1 MNSDSQLDSDI
12 ANMILKT
19 KVKSS
24 NFKIVNDATSLT
36 QCVHESSSGND
47 SNERSENIVDVTSE
61 IRVDVLRLLTIVKKM
76 ELQIRDLDSQLK
88 QANLKIEELESGS
101 ANSNST
107 DTNDSSHQSQSVD
120 LSTNINELNEYEIKL
135 DKFKKDVNTE
145 FTDFKTQL
153 RIDFDTFRQ
162 NIVQAARIR
171 NVN

>member
-12 ANMILKT
+12 ANMIFKT
-19 KVKSS
+19 KVKNS

-36 QCVHESSSGND
+36 QCTRESSSGND

-76 ELQIRDLDSQLK
+76 EFQIRDLDLQLK
-88 QANLKIEELESGS
+88 QANLKIEELELGS
-101 ANSNST
+101 TNSNST
-107 DTNDSSHQSQSVD
+107 DTNNSSHQSQSVD
-120 LSTNINELNEYEIKL
+120 LNEYEIKL